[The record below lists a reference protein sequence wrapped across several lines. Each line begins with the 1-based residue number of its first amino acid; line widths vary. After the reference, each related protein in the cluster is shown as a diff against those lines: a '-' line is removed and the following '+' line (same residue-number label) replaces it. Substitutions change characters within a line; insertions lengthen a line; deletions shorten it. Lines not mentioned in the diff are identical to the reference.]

1 MIKFIHLA
9 IIMVAAYLPQA
20 VWAMPTLALIN
31 IVFSVMFYW
40 LCFGLLAGLKVAGIN
55 DEMEV
60 ADAWTSR
67 VIQASA
73 TALLFMSNDPTYQ
86 YIAMISLPWI
96 VINWFTDA
104 FATLVK
110 WEILEV
116 TDKEE

>member
-9 IIMVAAYLPQA
+9 LILTAVYLPQA

-31 IVFSVMFYW
+31 LFFSILFYW
-40 LCFGLLAGLKVAGIN
+40 LCFGLLTGLKASSIN
-55 DEMEV
+55 DEIEV
-60 ADAWTSR
+60 SEAWMGR

-73 TALLFMSNDPTYQ
+73 TAVLFMSGEPVYQ
-86 YIAMISLPWI
+86 YIAMFSLPWI
-96 VINWFTDA
+96 ITNWITDT

-110 WEILEV
+110 WEVLEV